1 VTASPQPGATAPNET
16 EQRHILV
23 VEDDT
28 RIRTLLQKY
37 LTDNGYRVTAAK
49 DAADARARLGGLAFD
64 LLILDI
70 MMPGE
75 DGLSLARSLRGE
87 STVPILLLTARVEP
101 SDRIAGLE
109 AGADDYLPKPFEP
122 RELLLRIGAILRRVR
137 AEPLP
142 AAEVMLGRSR
152 FNPERG
158 ELTRDGKLV
167 RLTSAEVAL
176 MRIFSASPGKPFTRS
191 ELAAKTNAGL
201 ERSVDVQVT
210 RLRRKIEDD
219 PKVPLFLQTVR
230 GIGYALIPDRIA

>member
-1 VTASPQPGATAPNET
+1 
-16 EQRHILV
+16 
-23 VEDDT
+23 
-28 RIRTLLQKY
+28 
-37 LTDNGYRVTAAK
+37 
-49 DAADARARLGGLAFD
+49 
-64 LLILDI
+64 
-70 MMPGE
+70 
-75 DGLSLARSLRGE
+75 
-87 STVPILLLTARVEP
+87 LTARVQP
-101 SDRIAGLE
+101 SDRIEGLE

-176 MRIFSASPGKPFTRS
+176 MRIFSASPGKPFSRS